1 MATLNAPG
9 GRPSL
14 DQIVEELRVQLS
26 EISEGALSPESIDA
40 AGHLFDYGYVDSLS
54 AVTFLAQIEDRYGVQ
69 IDDIDLIERLHSVHA
84 IAQHIDTSL

>member
-9 GRPSL
+9 GRPTL
-14 DQIVEELRVQLS
+14 DQIVEELRAQIS
-26 EISEGALSPESIDA
+26 EISEGALSPGSIDA

-69 IDDIDLIERLHSVHA
+69 IDDIDLIERLHSIQA
-84 IAQHIDTSL
+84 IAQHIDASL